1 MSTEQENT
9 ISQKTLKKK
18 NARNVFELFFFD
30 KNKKARHQSLFSDVS
45 TSVTLLNLTYCA
57 QYLVLV
63 CLPLCY
69 YRKVEYPLHPPS
81 FLNFHLR
88 QLSPLRNQPLHKM
101 SFCLYQCLYVFKRR
115 FFFRE
120 GNRCFPRHPPRLQS
134 CYQKIAVGSV
144 ASLGPFNRFQ
154 PRFRLQIL
162 VWHQLSRSSK
172 SPDRGN
178 QCRR

>member
-1 MSTEQENT
+1 MIQLADTASYPETVMVKLANTAIAFPTVTTTVWLYNLASFAETFLGHRYFVNCTKEHDKSEN
-9 ISQKTLKKK
+9 IKEK

-30 KNKKARHQSLFSDVS
+30 KNEKARHQSLFSDVS

-115 FFFRE
+115 FFFR
-120 GNRCFPRHPPRLQS
+120 
-134 CYQKIAVGSV
+134 
-144 ASLGPFNRFQ
+144 
-154 PRFRLQIL
+154 
-162 VWHQLSRSSK
+162 
-172 SPDRGN
+172 
-178 QCRR
+178 